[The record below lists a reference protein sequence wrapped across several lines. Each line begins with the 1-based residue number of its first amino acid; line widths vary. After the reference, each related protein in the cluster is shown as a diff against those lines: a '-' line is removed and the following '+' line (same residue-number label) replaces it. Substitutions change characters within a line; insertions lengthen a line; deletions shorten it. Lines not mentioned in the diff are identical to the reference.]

1 MKTLDRISIS
11 EKGEILKTNTE
22 TAGTIKFVFFNISNE
37 PEYFEIQG
45 V

>member
-22 TAGTIKFVFFNISNE
+22 TAGTIKFFFNISNE